1 MQEQG
6 LGRHS
11 LRVPEFDITVR
22 LKSLEAPAVVG
33 EGRYGRRSI
42 IYIIITD
49 QMAQNQVIFSIRKMS
64 PHMIFFPSPA
74 FVWEGRFILGVYAQH
89 FGFRV
94 WLLDST

>member
-1 MQEQG
+1 
-6 LGRHS
+6 
-11 LRVPEFDITVR
+11 
-22 LKSLEAPAVVG
+22 
-33 EGRYGRRSI
+33 
-42 IYIIITD
+42 
-49 QMAQNQVIFSIRKMS
+49 MS